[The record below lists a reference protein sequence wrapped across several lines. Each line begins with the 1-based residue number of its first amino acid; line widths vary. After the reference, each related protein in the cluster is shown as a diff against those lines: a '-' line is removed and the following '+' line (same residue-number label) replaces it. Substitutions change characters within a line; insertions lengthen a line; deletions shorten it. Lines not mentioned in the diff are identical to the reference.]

1 MPDAPSDKKLGNL
14 AQRLLTAAV
23 FIPFLLYLM
32 YLAPPWGFATLAFIA
47 IAVAAHELMTMA
59 IPHSRPLRT
68 YGVLA
73 TLGLAAVVYLVRSSE
88 AILSAVIAIVVG
100 ALVSGLFAP
109 TPLERASARTGW
121 LIAGPVYIGV
131 LFTTI
136 ALLHQLPMGGSWV
149 LLTMT
154 LAWLGDTGG
163 YFAGRFLGKHK
174 LSPTISPKKTVE
186 GSFGSLAGS
195 LVGAL
200 LAHFWY
206 LPELPLLDAVV
217 LALVAGAFGQM
228 GDLCV
233 SLLKR
238 STGVK
243 DSGAILPG
251 HGGLLDRVDA
261 LLFTVPITWMYA
273 TWFLYGA

>member
-1 MPDAPSDKKLGNL
+1 
-14 AQRLLTAAV
+14 
-23 FIPFLLYLM
+23 
-32 YLAPPWGFATLAFIA
+32 
-47 IAVAAHELMTMA
+47 
-59 IPHSRPLRT
+59 
-68 YGVLA
+68 
-73 TLGLAAVVYLVRSSE
+73 
-88 AILSAVIAIVVG
+88 
-100 ALVSGLFAP
+100 VSGLFAP

-273 TWFLYGA
+273 TWFLYGG